1 MTTPDA
7 NAAVLDAL
15 GIPWKGQGLS
25 RVTIC
30 LRPHQPP
37 AVHTVRHILHKG
49 LPGITE
55 RRHRFTLAPADAPA
69 FDLDDECRQAMRRLA
84 DHINLAASRHQCELR
99 ANTAKRLVSEI
110 KANLRSHA

>member
-37 AVHTVRHILHKG
+37 AVHTVRHILHKD
-49 LPGITE
+49 LPRFTE
-55 RRHRFTLAPADAPA
+55 QRHRFTLQPVDTDP
-69 FDLDDECRQAMRRLA
+69 FDLDDACQQAMRRLA
-84 DHINLAASRHQCELR
+84 DHIHLSASIHQCELR
-99 ANTAKRLVSEI
+99 AITAKRLLADIE
-110 KANLRSHA
+110 NHTWSHE

>member
-1 MTTPDA
+1 MTTRDA
-7 NAAVLDAL
+7 NTAVLDAL
-15 GIPWKGQGLS
+15 GIPWKDMGLS

-30 LRPHQPP
+30 LTPHQPP
-37 AVHTVRHILHKG
+37 EVHTVRHILHKG

-55 RRHRFTLAPADAPA
+55 RRHRFTLVPVDAVP
-69 FDLDDECRQAMRRLA
+69 FDLDEACRQAMRRLA

-110 KANLRSHA
+110 KANIRRHA